1 LNITTTPDIRENI
14 APGHLHAQCQ
24 RVGDPMKFDEKLV
37 NQIVEKV
44 VQKLAEKSIESSQE
58 PIAPNDHA
66 GSGDGVFQNM
76 DGCINAAVRA
86 QKKLLA
92 LPLENRRK
100 IIQAIRDTASA
111 NAEEYGRMELEETGL
126 GKAQDNA
133 AKILSACQVPGMED
147 LAPEVYAGD
156 RGVTIIERLPIG
168 VIASVN
174 PITNGAPTII
184 FNAIM
189 MMSGANTIVN
199 NPHPKTKKVS
209 ARVVRDLNRAIIKAG
224 GPPNCVCCLDE
235 PSVPSA
241 QLLMTH
247 SDTGMIAVTGGH
259 GVVNFAT
266 STGKRVIA
274 GGPGNPPVVVDETA
288 DLDRAAKCII
298 QGAGFSNCTACA
310 SEKEIFVVDAAAD
323 ELKALLVKY
332 GAFEISADQGKALL
346 DHIFKE
352 TKGPGE
358 PGVINMDY
366 IGKSPAFI
374 LKSIGVTVDENI
386 QIVILETDQLHPLVW
401 TEQIM
406 PVLPFVRCPNVEQA
420 IEWALA
426 AEQNMGHTM
435 AIHSNHIGNIQKMAG
450 RARCASFVKNGACGL
465 GGVGVTGEGFV
476 SFHIATNGEGHTRPR
491 TFTQIRRCVMTDDLR
506 YRYGASD
513 GK

>member
-76 DGCINAAVRA
+76 DACINAAVRA